1 MRNKKATCPI
11 SCRADVT
18 TTFSAAFK
26 AGSLRSN
33 TFVFRG
39 LSCGNCRA
47 IHVLSGPCWPA
58 SAAWCIARWQI
69 VKNLRKRMLKQD
81 RKIAIFRN
89 ALIFVVP
96 LQCDLKGETLQSDL
110 YC

>member
-26 AGSLRSN
+26 AGSLPPK
-33 TFVFRG
+33 TFAFRW

-58 SAAWCIARWQI
+58 SAAWCIARWRI
-69 VKNLRKRMLKQD
+69 VKNLRERMLKQS

-89 ALIFVVP
+89 VLIFVVP
-96 LQCDLKGETLQSDL
+96 LQTEMKSWKVKSEE
-110 YC
+110 